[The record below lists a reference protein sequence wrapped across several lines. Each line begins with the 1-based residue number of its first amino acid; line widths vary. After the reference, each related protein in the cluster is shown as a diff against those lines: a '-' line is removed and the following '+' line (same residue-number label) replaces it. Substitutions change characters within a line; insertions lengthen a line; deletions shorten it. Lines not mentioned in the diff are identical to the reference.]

1 MGTAQTKYDK
11 ANTKHF
17 CLKLNNRT
25 DEELIKKLLSVKNVQ
40 GYIKELIKKDI
51 QTVDNK

>member
-11 ANTKHF
+11 ENTKHF
-17 CLKLNNRT
+17 CLKLNKRT
-25 DEELIKKLLSVKNVQ
+25 DEELINKLLSVKNVQ